1 MINFWLEVIP
11 MRNRHRPARGFTLIE
26 LLVVLLILGM
36 IAGLAGPQIMSYL
49 GDSKT
54 KTAKLQIGEL
64 EGTLDLFKLD
74 VGRYP
79 DTTEGLQA
87 LVQAPATLT
96 DRWHGPYLKKKAV
109 PKDPWGNDYQYT
121 APGKHGPFDIV
132 SFGADGK
139 EGGEGEN
146 KDVVSWE

>member
-1 MINFWLEVIP
+1 MEIVF
-11 MRNRHRPARGFTLIE
+11 MQRRYRPARGFTLIE

-36 IAGLAGPQIMSYL
+36 IAGLAGPQIMNYL

-54 KTAKLQIGEL
+54 KAAKLQITEL
-64 EGTLDLFKLD
+64 EGTLDLYKLD

-79 DTTEGLQA
+79 DSQEGLQA
-87 LVQAPATLT
+87 LVQAPPAAA
-96 DRWHGPYLKKKAV
+96 RWHGPYLKKKTV

-121 APGKHGPFDIV
+121 APGKHGAFDIV

-146 KDVVSWE
+146 KDVASWE